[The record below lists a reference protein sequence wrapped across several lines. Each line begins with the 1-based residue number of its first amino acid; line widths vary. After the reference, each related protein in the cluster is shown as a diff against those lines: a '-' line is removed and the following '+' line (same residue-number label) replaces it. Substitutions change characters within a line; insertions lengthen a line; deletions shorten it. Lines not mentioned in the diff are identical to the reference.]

1 MSQEK
6 APTRILIVDDHTMVR
21 DGLSSMLQRQPD
33 FEVVGEASN
42 GKEGVEQ
49 AERLRPDL
57 ILMDLRMPE
66 MDGVEAMR
74 KIRIHQPEVD
84 FLVLTTFDTDE
95 YIFDAVEVGAKGFLL
110 KDTSRD
116 ELFNAVR
123 TISNGNSYFQPDI
136 ASRLADQFAV
146 LRKGGGH
153 VTDALSE
160 REREVLNLIA
170 QGKANKEVASELS
183 LSESTVKSHVSNI
196 FSKLGVNDR
205 TGAVTTAIQKGIIKI

>member
-170 QGKANKEVASELS
+170 QGKSNKEVASELS

>member
-1 MSQEK
+1 MSTDE

-21 DGLSSMLQRQPD
+21 DGLSAMLQRQPD
-33 FEVVGEASN
+33 FEVVGEA
-42 GKEGVEQ
+42 GDGRQGVEQ
-49 AERLRPDL
+49 AELLKPDL

-74 KIRIHQPEVD
+74 QIRERQPD
-84 FLVLTTFDTDE
+84 INFLVLTTFDTDE

-123 TISNGNSYFQPDI
+123 TVSKGNSYFQSDI
-136 ASRLADQFAV
+136 GSRLADQFAA
-146 LRKGGGH
+146 LRKGGGQ

-170 QGKANKEVASELS
+170 QGKANKEVATELS
-183 LSESTVKSHVSNI
+183 LSESTVKTHVSNI

>member
-146 LRKGGGH
+146 LRKSGGH

>member
-95 YIFDAVEVGAKGFLL
+95 YIFDAIEVGAKGFLL

>member
-74 KIRIHQPEVD
+74 KIRLQQPEVD

-95 YIFDAVEVGAKGFLL
+95 YIFDAVEVGARGFLL

>member
-49 AERLRPDL
+49 AELLRPDL

>member
-74 KIRIHQPEVD
+74 KIRLHQPEVD

>member
-95 YIFDAVEVGAKGFLL
+95 YIFDAIEVGAKGYLL

-123 TISNGNSYFQPDI
+123 TLSNGHS
-136 ASRLADQFAV
+136 
-146 LRKGGGH
+146 
-153 VTDALSE
+153 
-160 REREVLNLIA
+160 
-170 QGKANKEVASELS
+170 
-183 LSESTVKSHVSNI
+183 
-196 FSKLGVNDR
+196 
-205 TGAVTTAIQKGIIKI
+205 

>member
-1 MSQEK
+1 MSLDR

>member
-1 MSQEK
+1 MTTEST
-6 APTRILIVDDHTMVR
+6 PIRILIVDDHTMVR
-21 DGLSSMLQRQPD
+21 DGLSTMLQRQPD

-42 GKEGVEQ
+42 GKEGLEQ
-49 AERLRPDL
+49 AERLQPDL

-74 KIRIHQPEVD
+74 QIRLIQPGVD

-123 TISNGNSYFQPDI
+123 AVSKGNSYFQPDI
-136 ASRLADQFAV
+136 GSRLADQFAA

-153 VTDALSE
+153 VADTLSE
-160 REREVLNLIA
+160 REREVLSLIA
-170 QGKANKEVASELS
+170 KGKANKEVATELS
-183 LSESTVKSHVSNI
+183 LSESTVKTHVSNI

>member
-1 MSQEK
+1 MSNDP

-21 DGLSSMLQRQPD
+21 DGLSSMLQRQSD

-42 GKEGVEQ
+42 GREGVEQ
-49 AERLRPDL
+49 AEQLNPDL

-74 KIRIHQPEVD
+74 QIHAAQPDID

-123 TISNGNSYFQPDI
+123 TVSIGNSYFQPDI
-136 ASRLADQFAV
+136 GSRLADQFAA
-146 LRKGGGH
+146 LRKGGGQ

-160 REREVLNLIA
+160 REREVLTLIA
-170 QGKANKEVASELS
+170 QGKANKEVAADLS
-183 LSESTVKSHVSNI
+183 LSESTVKTHVSNI
-196 FSKLGVNDR
+196 FSKLGVN
-205 TGAVTTAIQKGIIKI
+205 

>member
-1 MSQEK
+1 
-6 APTRILIVDDHTMVR
+6 MVR
-21 DGLSSMLQRQPD
+21 DGLSAMLQRQPD
-33 FEVVGEASN
+33 FEVVGEA
-42 GKEGVEQ
+42 GDGRQGVEQ
-49 AERLRPDL
+49 AELLKPDL

-74 KIRIHQPEVD
+74 QIRERQPD
-84 FLVLTTFDTDE
+84 INFLVLTTFDTDE

-123 TISNGNSYFQPDI
+123 TVSKGNSYFQSDI
-136 ASRLADQFAV
+136 GSRLADQVAA
-146 LRKGGGH
+146 LRKVGGQ

-170 QGKANKEVASELS
+170 QGKANKEVATELS
-183 LSESTVKSHVSNI
+183 LSESTVKTHVSNI

>member
-1 MSQEK
+1 MTTDST
-6 APTRILIVDDHTMVR
+6 PIRILIVDDHTMVR
-21 DGLSSMLQRQPD
+21 DGISTMLQRQPD

-42 GKEGVEQ
+42 GKEGLEQ

-74 KIRIHQPEVD
+74 QIRLILPGVD

-123 TISNGNSYFQPDI
+123 AVSKGNSYFQPDI
-136 ASRLADQFAV
+136 GSRLADQFAA

-153 VTDALSE
+153 VADTLSE
-160 REREVLNLIA
+160 REREVLSLIA
-170 QGKANKEVASELS
+170 KGKANKEVATELS
-183 LSESTVKSHVSNI
+183 LSESTVKTHVSNI

-205 TGAVTTAIQKGIIKI
+205 TGAVTTAIQKGIIRI

>member
-1 MSQEK
+1 MPTDE

-21 DGLSSMLQRQPD
+21 DGLSAMLQRQPD
-33 FEVVGEASN
+33 FEVVGEA
-42 GKEGVEQ
+42 GDGRQGVEQ
-49 AERLRPDL
+49 AELLKPDL

-74 KIRIHQPEVD
+74 QIRERQPD
-84 FLVLTTFDTDE
+84 INFLVLTTFDTDE

-123 TISNGNSYFQPDI
+123 TVSKGNSYFQSDI
-136 ASRLADQFAV
+136 GSRLADQVAA
-146 LRKGGGH
+146 LRKVGGQ

-170 QGKANKEVASELS
+170 QGKANKEVATELS
-183 LSESTVKSHVSNI
+183 LSESTVKTHVSNI

>member
-1 MSQEK
+1 MTTEST
-6 APTRILIVDDHTMVR
+6 PIRILIVDDHTMVR
-21 DGLSSMLQRQPD
+21 DGISTMLQRQPD

-42 GKEGVEQ
+42 GKEGLEQ
-49 AERLRPDL
+49 AERLQPDL

-74 KIRIHQPEVD
+74 QIRLIQPGVD

-123 TISNGNSYFQPDI
+123 AVSKGNSYFQPDI
-136 ASRLADQFAV
+136 GSRLADQFAA

-153 VTDALSE
+153 VADTLSE
-160 REREVLNLIA
+160 REREVLSLIA
-170 QGKANKEVASELS
+170 KGKANKEVATELS
-183 LSESTVKSHVSNI
+183 LSESTVKTHVSNI

>member
-1 MSQEK
+1 MSTED

-21 DGLSSMLQRQPD
+21 DGLSTMLQRQPD
-33 FEVVGEASN
+33 FEIVGEAEN

-49 AERLRPDL
+49 AGRLRPDL

-74 KIRIHQPEVD
+74 QIRAQQPEIE

-110 KDTSRD
+110 KDTSRE

-123 TISNGNSYFQPDI
+123 TVSKGNSYFQPDI
-136 ASRLADQFAV
+136 GSRLADQFAS

-153 VTDALSE
+153 VTDALSQ

-170 QGKANKEVASELS
+170 KGKANKEVAAELS
-183 LSESTVKSHVSNI
+183 LSESTVKTHVSNI
-196 FSKLGVNDR
+196 FSKLGVNDW
-205 TGAVTTAIQKGIIKI
+205 TGAVTAAIQKGIIKI

>member
-1 MSQEK
+1 MSTHN
-6 APTRILIVDDHTMVR
+6 ALTRILIVDDHPMVR
-21 DGLSSMLQRQPD
+21 DGLSAMLQRQPD
-33 FEVVGEASN
+33 FEVVGEAGN
-42 GKEGVEQ
+42 GKEGVER
-49 AERLRPDL
+49 AEQLKPDL

-74 KIRIHQPEVD
+74 QIRAQQPEIE

-123 TISNGNSYFQPDI
+123 TVSKGNSYFQPDI
-136 ASRLADQFAV
+136 GSRLADQFAA

-153 VTDALSE
+153 VTDALSQ

-170 QGKANKEVASELS
+170 RGKANKEVAAELS
-183 LSESTVKSHVSNI
+183 LSESTVKTHVSNI

>member
-1 MSQEK
+1 MTTDST
-6 APTRILIVDDHTMVR
+6 PIRILIVDDHTMVR
-21 DGLSSMLQRQPD
+21 DGISTMLQRQPD

-42 GKEGVEQ
+42 GKEGLEQ
-49 AERLRPDL
+49 AERLQPDL

-74 KIRIHQPEVD
+74 QIRLIQPGVD

-123 TISNGNSYFQPDI
+123 AVSKGNSYFQPDI
-136 ASRLADQFAV
+136 GSRLADQFAA

-153 VTDALSE
+153 VADTLSE
-160 REREVLNLIA
+160 REREVLSLIA
-170 QGKANKEVASELS
+170 KGKANKEVATELS
-183 LSESTVKSHVSNI
+183 LSESTVKTHVSNI

>member
-1 MSQEK
+1 MSADE
-6 APTRILIVDDHTMVR
+6 APTRILIVDDHPMVR
-21 DGLSSMLQRQPD
+21 DGLSAMLQRQPD
-33 FEVVGEASN
+33 FEIVGEA
-42 GKEGVEQ
+42 GDGRQGVEQ
-49 AERLRPDL
+49 AELLKPDL

-74 KIRIHQPEVD
+74 QIRAQQPEIN

-123 TISNGNSYFQPDI
+123 TVSKGNSYFQPDI
-136 ASRLADQFAV
+136 GSRLADQFAA
-146 LRKGGGH
+146 LRRGGGQ
-153 VTDALSE
+153 VTDALSQ

-170 QGKANKEVASELS
+170 QGKANKEVAVELS
-183 LSESTVKSHVSNI
+183 LSESTVKTHVSNI

>member
-1 MSQEK
+1 MSTHD
-6 APTRILIVDDHTMVR
+6 ALTRILIVDDHPMVR
-21 DGLSSMLQRQPD
+21 DGLSTMLQRQPD
-33 FEVVGEASN
+33 FEVVGEAGN

-49 AERLRPDL
+49 AEQLKPDL

-74 KIRIHQPEVD
+74 QIRAQQPEIE

-123 TISNGNSYFQPDI
+123 TVSKGNSYFQSDI
-136 ASRLADQFAV
+136 GSRLADQFAM
-146 LRKGGGH
+146 LRKGAGH
-153 VTDALSE
+153 VTDALSQ

-170 QGKANKEVASELS
+170 RGKANKEVAAELS
-183 LSESTVKSHVSNI
+183 LSESTVKTHVSNI

>member
-95 YIFDAVEVGAKGFLL
+95 YIFDAIEVGAKGFLL

-153 VTDALSE
+153 VTDVLSE